1 MSVEQS
7 DRGRATAGGAMRLVI
22 VALAL
27 VLLTAPVASAVAAAG
42 WTATLGDATTV
53 ANSTEGLTAANDG
66 TDDGAGAIDSGG
78 VLDTSGTDGGED
90 ETRRT
95 GAPLTECFVGEGYP
109 LSIGN
114 GSATIDAVVHAS
126 VLTDPAAG
134 DEFGVEL
141 AGSIDEDP
149 LVTLAAGV
157 RFDAP
162 GLLSTG
168 VNPFA
173 AFDLVY
179 TYELRLPMF
188 DGSIGDTEHREDS
201 PPVGSAAGTVPC

>member
-7 DRGRATAGGAMRLVI
+7 DRGRATAGGAMRVVI

-42 WTATLGDATTV
+42 WTATSDDATTV

-66 TDDGAGAIDSGG
+66 ADDGG
-78 VLDTSGTDGGED
+78 D
-90 ETRRT
+90 ETERT